1 MENIYLSDNI
11 NDSSSVSDAK
21 SVGDSTTGI
30 RYNSDYNLISLNF
43 LGSNF
48 PVVDLQPLMLELS
61 YFEDIFSNVVSGQ
74 VVINDALGMIEN
86 LEIHGNEYVRMAFAK
101 DGSKLIID
109 KIFRVYK
116 ISSRT
121 KTSSPNDEV
130 YVIHFCSDELILSSQ
145 YKISKSYKNQNIS
158 QIVND
163 ILKVKLKVSDDKYDP
178 RNIETTKGQYSF
190 IVPNF
195 SPFEAINWLSMYAQ
209 SASPGTI
216 GSDMILYED
225 KDGFNF
231 KSLQSL
237 FQQNPYFLYEYRP
250 KNMTLNNHLNE
261 SSKQVFNVIGYE
273 FINSFNSL
281 ENISRGTYANR
292 VLTVDPLLRR
302 YAYVDF
308 NYKDYAKNAEQ
319 LNKHEI
325 VNNLKNRFG
334 DTLYETPQSC
344 YKLAITNK
352 GQTNI
357 EYIKGKPDSVSKDIS
372 SETFLTQRKAQL
384 SLANYTKIK
393 LSIAGDPNITVGKTI
408 NFDLFSISPT
418 SKNETKDLDKFYS
431 GKYLVTAIR
440 HIIKTG
446 EYITILE
453 IAKDSVPTQYSSVDN
468 SSSTWKNTVAG
479 VKK

>member
-1 MENIYLSDNI
+1 MVDVYLADTLNDSGSLSD
-11 NDSSSVSDAK
+11 SK
-21 SVGDSTTGI
+21 SVGDNTTGVK
-30 RYNSDYNLISLNF
+30 YNSDYNLIALNF
-43 LGSNF
+43 LGGNF
-48 PVVDLQPLMLELS
+48 PTVDLQPLMLELS

-101 DGSKLIID
+101 DNSKFIID

-130 YVIHFCSDELILSSQ
+130 YVIHFCSDELIVSTQ
-145 YKISKSYKNQNIS
+145 YKISKSYKNQSVS

-163 ILKVKLKVSDDKYDP
+163 ILKTKLKVSEDKYNLK
-178 RNIETTKGQYSF
+178 NIETTKGQYSF

-195 SPFEAINWLSMYAQ
+195 SPFEAINWLSMYAR
-209 SASPGTI
+209 SSSSYAV
-216 GSDMILYED
+216 GSDMIFYEN
-225 KDGFNF
+225 KEGFNF

-237 FQQNPYFLYEYRP
+237 FKQNSYFSYEYRP
-250 KNMTLNNHLNE
+250 KNMTLNNHQNE
-261 SSKQVFNVIGYE
+261 SNKQIFNVIGYE
-273 FINSFNSL
+273 IINSFNSL

-292 VLTVDPLLRR
+292 VLTIDPLLRR
-302 YAYVDF
+302 YAFVDF
-308 NYKDYAKNAEQ
+308 NYQGYSNNAEK
-319 LNKHEI
+319 LNNYGV

-334 DTLYETPQSC
+334 DTLYETPEAC
-344 YKLAITNK
+344 YKLSITNK
-352 GQTNI
+352 GQSEI
-357 EYIKGKPDSVSKDIS
+357 PYIKGKPDSVSKDVFA
-372 SETFLTQRKAQL
+372 ETFLSQRKTQL

-393 LSIAGDPNITVGKTI
+393 LSIAGDPNITVGKTVD
-408 NFDLFSISPT
+408 FDLYSISPA
-418 SKNETKDLDKFYS
+418 SKNDPKPLDKFYS

-440 HIIKTG
+440 HLIKTG

-453 IAKDSVPTQYSSVDN
+453 IAKDSVPNQYSPINN
-468 SSSTWKNTVAG
+468 SSPIWKNTVAG